1 MDLELTC
8 RGDTQVDFHHTVEDV
23 GICLGQALRQA
34 LGEGAGI
41 RRFGHAFAPMDEAL
55 ALAALDVSGR
65 GHCELDLS
73 LATPK
78 IGDFDSEL
86 VTEFMRAFATNA
98 GVTLHVRQVAG
109 VNSHH
114 IVEAAFK
121 ALALALR
128 EGRRPRSPAHRY
140 PRPRDP
146 SYEPG
151 PPGRCHS
158 RLPDGQLAQRQR
170 RSRCPALRRIAHRP
184 GAQVG
189 AVDGLVLPG
198 VGAFGDAMDHLRTL
212 GFEPLVLD
220 AVERGTPSWA
230 SA

>member
-1 MDLELTC
+1 MRTGMVTRKTAETDITLALALDGNGQHSINSGVPFLDHMLAQLAKHGLMDLELTC

-55 ALAALDVSGR
+55 VLAALDVSGR

-128 EGRRPRSPAHRY
+128 EAVAPDPRRTGV
-140 PRPRDP
+140 P
-146 SYEPG
+146 STKG
-151 PPGRCHS
+151 S
-158 RLPDGQLAQRQR
+158 LL
-170 RSRCPALRRIAHRP
+170 
-184 GAQVG
+184 
-189 AVDGLVLPG
+189 
-198 VGAFGDAMDHLRTL
+198 
-212 GFEPLVLD
+212 
-220 AVERGTPSWA
+220 
-230 SA
+230 

>member
-1 MDLELTC
+1 VRTGMVTRKTAETDITLALALDGNGQHSINSGVPFLDHMLAQLAKHGLMDLELTC

-55 ALAALDVSGR
+55 VLAALDVSGR

-128 EGRRPRSPAHRY
+128 EAVAPDPRRTGV
-140 PRPRDP
+140 P
-146 SYEPG
+146 STKG
-151 PPGRCHS
+151 S
-158 RLPDGQLAQRQR
+158 LL
-170 RSRCPALRRIAHRP
+170 
-184 GAQVG
+184 
-189 AVDGLVLPG
+189 
-198 VGAFGDAMDHLRTL
+198 
-212 GFEPLVLD
+212 
-220 AVERGTPSWA
+220 
-230 SA
+230 

>member
-1 MDLELTC
+1 MVTRKTAETDITLALALDGNGQHSINSGVPFLDHMLAQLAKHGLMDLELTC

-55 ALAALDVSGR
+55 VLAALDVSGR

-128 EGRRPRSPAHRY
+128 EAVAPDPRRTGV
-140 PRPRDP
+140 P
-146 SYEPG
+146 STKG
-151 PPGRCHS
+151 S
-158 RLPDGQLAQRQR
+158 LL
-170 RSRCPALRRIAHRP
+170 
-184 GAQVG
+184 
-189 AVDGLVLPG
+189 
-198 VGAFGDAMDHLRTL
+198 
-212 GFEPLVLD
+212 
-220 AVERGTPSWA
+220 
-230 SA
+230 